1 MARGVFSTSNYLLYG
16 DGIITATPL
25 TMACWIYPTSNAAVN
40 GILGLESTN
49 ASPDG
54 FWMYI
59 NTDASVHA
67 ATYSAGATSTANS
80 SGGVTLNAWNHI
92 GAVIG
97 SSTSRIAYRDGAAGT
112 EVTTSRTPATAITKT
127 TIGTLRYGASTI
139 YRPAVTNNI
148 AEVGFWNVALTA
160 ADMLQLAAG
169 YSPLFVKP
177 ESLFAYYPLI
187 RGDASGDEPDL
198 MGGLKMV
205 EQGTVAVQPHP
216 RVFYPGKP
224 WRLGKAPTAG
234 ISDSV
239 ILSGIGINDSS
250 ALKSINVLSTLIG
263 TGDLNTSA
271 INNALAYLILKE
283 NGDLSLS
290 ATNNILAST
299 ILSENGTLTLDGIT
313 NIISSGI
320 LGGNG
325 DLLVSSLVLV
335 QSLVNLLNNGDIIS
349 TPFLTIPANTILNG
363 LGYLIATSLIE
374 GLVTGNVIL
383 SGRGDLI
390 ITALN
395 LILGQPI
402 LSGQGN
408 LTSSALNSTFGQT
421 SLSGQG
427 ILLLEA
433 LLVIL
438 AQSILSG
445 QVTNQA
451 DAKILIDS
459 LTNLTGR
466 LDLLPVGLNINL
478 SSTVLSGEITNLAS
492 ALLVISTLIALVGS
506 GKLDVSSTLIIPST
520 TILSGI
526 GSLLATSTAEG
537 LVEALAI
544 LSGQGN
550 LTLNA
555 LNTINAQLSVY
566 GRGDLNTLPQLN
578 ISAFTSLLG
587 VAFLIATGEIN
598 VIVPIVTGDAILAGR
613 GDLILSALNLV
624 NGEVLTT
631 GQAVLSTQALVNVL
645 SNAILTGQGN
655 TQAYATL
662 LISAIGAL
670 YAAGAI
676 IPIGTIPSG
685 IITITPLSRTFIVT
699 GENRIYIVD
708 SEGRIF
714 VINSEDRSF
723 SISD

>member
-1 MARGVFSTSNYLLYG
+1 MARGVYSTSNYLLYG
-16 DGIITATPL
+16 GGIITATPL
-25 TMACWIYPTSNAAVN
+25 TIACWVYPTAFTGSVALASLSSADAAPEGWDIGLNSTSGAVYATSFDGGTGTSGNTSGVTQNAWSHVAGVFVSATSRFAYKN
-40 GILGLESTN
+40 GVSGAENATSSSPTNIVRTAIGGLIRS
-49 ASPDG
+49 ASPSN
-54 FWMYI
+54 Y
-59 NTDASVHA
+59 
-67 ATYSAGATSTANS
+67 YSANED
-80 SGGVTLNAWNHI
+80 
-92 GAVIG
+92 
-97 SSTSRIAYRDGAAGT
+97 Y
-112 EVTTSRTPATAITKT
+112 
-127 TIGTLRYGASTI
+127 
-139 YRPAVTNNI
+139 I
-148 AEVGFWNVALTA
+148 AEVGYWNVALTA
-160 ADMLQLAAG
+160 ADILQLAAG

-177 ESLFAYYPLI
+177 ESLVAYYPLI

-205 EQGTVAVQPHP
+205 ETGTVAVQTHP

-714 VINSEDRSF
+714 VINSED
-723 SISD
+723 